1 MIRTNLNA
9 HETVS
14 KSDPRIELRGRL
26 DELNAR
32 IILLQTHSLNQHLIE
47 DLEEV
52 RKVIIGL
59 LKCEVK
65 GENFGELV
73 LWGLHED
80 EIHTRSHNPA
90 KYYGL
95 EHIMPHRDMKK
106 DAAEINFL
114 RTVVREAELSAC
126 RAFGDYDPCR
136 IIHIL
141 NRLSSALYILMYK
154 YLPQSYDKTI
164 SFNKQ

>member
-9 HETVS
+9 HETIS
-14 KSDPRIELRGRL
+14 KADPRIELRGRL

-32 IILLQTHSLNQHLIE
+32 IIVIQTHSMNQHLIN

-52 RKVIIGL
+52 REVIIKL

-90 KYYGL
+90 KHYDIG
-95 EHIMPHRDMKK
+95 HIMPHRDMKR
-106 DAAEINFL
+106 DAAEINLL
-114 RTVVREAELSAC
+114 RTIVREAELSAC
-126 RAFGDYDPCR
+126 RAFGDYDPGR

-154 YLPQSYDKTI
+154 YLPHGYDKTI
-164 SFNKQ
+164 SFSK